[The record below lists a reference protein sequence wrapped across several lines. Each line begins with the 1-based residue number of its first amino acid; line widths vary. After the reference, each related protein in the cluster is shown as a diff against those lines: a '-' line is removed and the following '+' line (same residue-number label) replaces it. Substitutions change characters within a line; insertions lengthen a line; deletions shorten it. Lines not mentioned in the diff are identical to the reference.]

1 MGICICFN
9 NSNKNKN
16 YIDVDELG
24 NNSPKNLIEYI
35 PINNSSSK
43 INDIINDS
51 PNYNSTNNNSY
62 ENTFETKM
70 LKEINFVRT
79 NPKKYALKLKEL
91 CGNIVSDGEY
101 EYLIPYNN
109 NNNNNNEKIL
119 LKSGKENFLDTINYL
134 NNIEPLNGL
143 QFCEEIKIKLKD
155 YYKDLN
161 IEENF
166 FLTSENI
173 GKLILNKRLKIIKKY
188 NKCFFT
194 IDIFPDPILSIV
206 FQITDEIFNKERRN
220 AILNKDFNF
229 FSVNYFK
236 DEKKKFLSI
245 LSFA

>member
-1 MGICICFN
+1 MGICICCN

-16 YIDVDELG
+16 YIYVDELG
-24 NNSPKNLIEYI
+24 NNSQNNISDYI
-35 PINNSSSK
+35 PLNNSNSK
-43 INDIINDS
+43 MNDLVYDS
-51 PNYNSTNNNSY
+51 PNIISTNNNSY
-62 ENTFETKM
+62 ENTFEIKM

-91 CGNIVSDGEY
+91 CDNIINDGKN
-101 EYLIPYNN
+101 EYLIPYKD
-109 NNNNNNEKIL
+109 NNNNNEKIL
-119 LKSGKENFLDTINYL
+119 LKKGKENFLDTINYL
-134 NNIEPLNGL
+134 NNMEPLNGL
-143 QFCEEIKIKLKD
+143 QFCEEIKIKLKE

-161 IEENF
+161 IEEKF
-166 FLTSENI
+166 FITSENI
-173 GKLILNKRLKIIKKY
+173 GKLILNKRLKLLKKY
-188 NKCFFT
+188 KKCFFT

-236 DEKKKFLSI
+236 DKNNKFLSI

>member
-1 MGICICFN
+1 MGICICCN

-16 YIDVDELG
+16 YIYVDELG
-24 NNSPKNLIEYI
+24 NNSQNNISDYI
-35 PINNSSSK
+35 PLNNSNSK
-43 INDIINDS
+43 MNDLVYDS
-51 PNYNSTNNNSY
+51 PNIISTNNNSY
-62 ENTFETKM
+62 ENTFEIKM

-91 CGNIVSDGEY
+91 CRNIITEGDN
-101 EYLIPYNN
+101 EYLIPYKD
-109 NNNNNNEKIL
+109 NNNNNEKIL

-161 IEENF
+161 IEEKF

-173 GKLILNKRLKIIKKY
+173 GKLILNKRLKILKKY

-194 IDIFPDPILSIV
+194 VDIFPDPILSIV

-229 FSVNYFK
+229 FSVNYFQ

>member
-1 MGICICFN
+1 MGICICCN

-16 YIDVDELG
+16 YIYVDELG
-24 NNSPKNLIEYI
+24 NNSQNNISDYI
-35 PINNSSSK
+35 PLNNSNSK
-43 INDIINDS
+43 MNDLVYDS
-51 PNYNSTNNNSY
+51 PNIISTNNNSY
-62 ENTFETKM
+62 ENTFEIKM

-91 CGNIVSDGEY
+91 CRNIITEGDN
-101 EYLIPYNN
+101 EYLIPYKD
-109 NNNNNNEKIL
+109 NNNNNEKIL

-229 FSVNYFK
+229 FSVNYFM

>member
-1 MGICICFN
+1 MGNCACI
-9 NSNKNKN
+9 
-16 YIDVDELG
+16 
-24 NNSPKNLIEYI
+24 
-35 PINNSSSK
+35 
-43 INDIINDS
+43 
-51 PNYNSTNNNSY
+51 TNNNSHQKSINIDDLNNNCPRIITENGHFKDIKSRNNILGNDSLNVKSTDNISY
-62 ENTFETKM
+62 ENTFEIKM

-91 CGNIVSDGEY
+91 CRNIITEGDN
-101 EYLIPYNN
+101 EYLIPYKD
-109 NNNNNNEKIL
+109 NNNNNEKIL

-161 IEENF
+161 IEEKF

-173 GKLILNKRLKIIKKY
+173 GKLILNKRLKILKKY

-194 IDIFPDPILSIV
+194 VDIFPDPILSIV

-229 FSVNYFK
+229 FSVNYFM

>member
-1 MGICICFN
+1 MGICICCN

-16 YIDVDELG
+16 YIYVDELG
-24 NNSPKNLIEYI
+24 NNSQNNISDYI
-35 PINNSSSK
+35 PLNNSNSK
-43 INDIINDS
+43 MNDLVYDS
-51 PNYNSTNNNSY
+51 PNIISTNNNSY
-62 ENTFETKM
+62 ENTFEIKM

-91 CGNIVSDGEY
+91 CDNIINDGKN
-101 EYLIPYNN
+101 EYLIPYKD
-109 NNNNNNEKIL
+109 NNNNNEKIL
-119 LKSGKENFLDTINYL
+119 LKKGKENFLDTINYL
-134 NNIEPLNGL
+134 NNMEPLNGL
-143 QFCEEIKIKLKD
+143 QFCEEIKIKLKE

-161 IEENF
+161 IEEKF
-166 FLTSENI
+166 FITSENI
-173 GKLILNKRLKIIKKY
+173 GKLILNKRLKLLKKY
-188 NKCFFT
+188 KKCFFT

>member
-1 MGICICFN
+1 MGICICCI
-9 NSNKNKN
+9 NSKKNQN
-16 YIDVDELG
+16 YINVDELEY
-24 NNSPKNLIEYI
+24 NSQKNLSEYI
-35 PINNSSSK
+35 PLNY
-43 INDIINDS
+43 NDIIYDS
-51 PNYNSTNNNSY
+51 PNIISTNKNTY
-62 ENTFETKM
+62 ESPFEITM

-91 CGNIVSDGEY
+91 CDNIINDGKN
-101 EYLIPYNN
+101 EYLIPYKD
-109 NNNNNNEKIL
+109 NNNNNEKIL
-119 LKSGKENFLDTINYL
+119 LKKGKENFLDTINYL
-134 NNIEPLNGL
+134 NNMEPLNGL

-173 GKLILNKRLKIIKKY
+173 GKLILNKRLKLLKKY
-188 NKCFFT
+188 KKCFFT

-236 DEKKKFLSI
+236 DKNNKFLSI